1 MKTLLVGA
9 GAIGGTMAV
18 FIKKAGYDVSIL
30 CHSSA
35 TKELIENEGFHLH
48 GVKGEETVK
57 FPCYDSIDALR
68 GQKFDVILI
77 ATKYQAMLGVAKNT
91 LPLLEENGLVV
102 GLQNGI
108 LTGSLADTVGRSH
121 AVGVM
126 IGFGATRNAA
136 NDVTMTSVGTLV
148 IGMPGGAHPKQL
160 DDLCEMFNRVLPTTV
175 SDDITR
181 EQYSKL
187 IINSC
192 INAVAAIT
200 GQVLGQCI
208 EDRRAKKLF
217 LAIAR
222 EGMYVARAMGIRV
235 PKYGKLLNYNLL
247 MLMNNAYYN
256 WICQLVVSITVK
268 AKYMDVKP
276 STLQSLE
283 KGEKT
288 EIDIFNGY
296 FVEKGKQFNVP
307 TPVNS
312 LIVEMVHEIEDG
324 KRAITPDN
332 LSAFEALI

>member
-1 MKTLLVGA
+1 MKTLLIGA
-9 GAIGGTMAV
+9 GAIGGSME
-18 FIKKAGYDVSIL
+18 KKKKNAGYDISIL
-30 CHSSA
+30 CHSST
-35 TKELIENEGFHLH
+35 TKELFEKEGFHLN
-48 GVKGEETVK
+48 GVKGDFTVF
-57 FPCYDSIDALR
+57 FPCYDSVDALQ
-68 GQKFDVILI
+68 GEKFDLILI
-77 ATKYQAMLGVAKNT
+77 ATKYQAMLDVAKST
-91 LPLLEENGLVV
+91 LPLLADDGLVV

-108 LTGSLADTVGRSH
+108 LTSSLAEVVGRNH

-126 IGFGATRNAA
+126 IGFGATRNSA
-136 NDVTMTSVGTLV
+136 NDVTMTSEGVLV
-148 IGMPGGAHPKQL
+148 IGMPGGAHPQKL
-160 DDLCEMFNRVLPTTV
+160 DDLCEMFNKVLPTKI
-175 SDDITR
+175 SNDITR

-200 GQVLGQCI
+200 GQVLGKCI
-208 EDRRAKKLF
+208 EDRRAKRLF

-222 EGMYVARAMGIRV
+222 EGMYVARAMGISV

-296 FVEKGKQFNVP
+296 FVEKGKKFGVP

-324 KRAITPDN
+324 KRDITPDN

>member
-1 MKTLLVGA
+1 MKTLLIGA
-9 GAIGGTMAV
+9 GAIGGTIAV
-18 FIKKAGYDVSIL
+18 LTKNAGYDVSIL
-30 CHSSA
+30 CHSAA
-35 TKELIENEGFHLH
+35 TKERIEKEGFHLH
-48 GVKGEETVK
+48 GVKGDFTVE
-57 FPCYDSIDALR
+57 FPCYDSVDALQ
-68 GQKFDVILI
+68 GETFDLILI
-77 ATKYQAMLGVAKNT
+77 ATKYQAMLDVAKAA
-91 LPLLEENGLVV
+91 LPLLSKDGLVV

-108 LTGSLADTVGRSH
+108 LTGNLAEVVGRNH

-136 NDVTMTSVGTLV
+136 NDVTMTSEGVLI

-160 DDLCEMFNRVLPTTV
+160 DELCTMFNTVLPTKI
-175 SDDITR
+175 SNDITR

-200 GQVLGQCI
+200 GQVLGKCI

-222 EGMYVARAMGIRV
+222 EGMHVARAMGIDV
-235 PKYGKLLNYNLL
+235 PKYGKALDYNLL

-256 WICQLVVSITVK
+256 WICQLVVSATVK

-296 FVEKGKQFNVP
+296 FVEKGRQFSVP

-324 KRAITPDN
+324 KRSITPDN

>member
-9 GAIGGTMAV
+9 GAIGGSMAV
-18 FIKKAGYDVSIL
+18 LAQKAGYGISIL
-30 CHSSA
+30 CHSAA
-35 TKELIENEGFHLH
+35 TKELIEKEGFHLH
-48 GVKGEETVK
+48 GVKGELTAN
-57 FPCYDSIDALR
+57 FPCFDSVDALQ
-68 GQKFDVILI
+68 GQTFDVIMI
-77 ATKYQAMLGVAKNT
+77 ATKYQAMIPVAKSV
-91 LPLLEENGLVV
+91 LPFLSEDGLVV

-108 LTGSLADTVGRSH
+108 LTNSLAEVVGRNH

-136 NDVTMTSVGTLV
+136 NDVTMTSDGILV

-160 DDLCEMFNRVLPTTV
+160 DALCEMFQTVLPTTI
-175 SDDITR
+175 SNDITR

-200 GQVLGQCI
+200 GQVLGKCI
-208 EDRRAKKLF
+208 EDPRAKRLF

-235 PKYGKLLNYNLL
+235 PKYGKLLYYDLL
-247 MLMNNAYYN
+247 MLMNNRPYN
-256 WICQLVVSITVK
+256 AICQAVVSITVK

-296 FVEKGKQFNVP
+296 FVEKGRQFGVA

-312 LIVEMVHEIEDG
+312 LLVEMVHEIEDG

-332 LSAFEALI
+332 LAAFEALI

>member
-1 MKTLLVGA
+1 MKTLLIGA

-18 FIKKAGYDVSIL
+18 LAKNAGYDISIL

-48 GVKGEETVK
+48 GVKGDLTVN
-57 FPCYDSIDALR
+57 FPCYDSVDALQ
-68 GQKFDVILI
+68 GEKFDIIMI
-77 ATKYQAMLGVAKNT
+77 ATKYQAMLDVAKSA
-91 LPLLEENGLVV
+91 LPLLAEDGLVV

-108 LTGSLADTVGRSH
+108 LTGSLAEVVGRNH

-136 NDVTMTSVGTLV
+136 NDVTMTSEGVLV
-148 IGMPGGAHPKQL
+148 IGMPGGAHPAQL
-160 DDLCEMFNRVLPTTV
+160 DSLCEMFQKVLPTTI
-175 SDDITR
+175 SNDITR

-192 INAVAAIT
+192 INAVAAII
-200 GQVLGQCI
+200 GQVLGKCI

-222 EGMYVARAMGIRV
+222 EGMYVARAMGISV

-256 WICQLVVSITVK
+256 WCCQLVVSITVK

-296 FVEKGKQFNVP
+296 FVEKGRQFGVA

-324 KRAITPDN
+324 KREITPDN
-332 LSAFEALI
+332 LAAFEALI

>member
-1 MKTLLVGA
+1 MKTLLIGA
-9 GAIGGTMAV
+9 GAIGGTVAV
-18 FIKKAGYDVSIL
+18 LTKHAGYDVRIL
-30 CHSSA
+30 CHSKA
-35 TKELIENEGFHLH
+35 TKDLIESEGFDLH
-48 GVKGEETVK
+48 GVMGDVHET
-57 FPCYDSIDALR
+57 FTCYDSFDAL
-68 GQKFDVILI
+68 QDEKFDLIII
-77 ATKYQAMLGVAKNT
+77 ATKYQAMYDAAKKA
-91 LPLLEENGLVV
+91 LPYLTQDGLVV
-102 GLQNGI
+102 GMQNGI
-108 LTGSLADTVGRSH
+108 LTDSLAEIVGKER

-126 IGFGATRNAA
+126 IGFGATRNKA
-136 NDVTMTSVGTLV
+136 NDVTMTSDGILV

-160 DDLCEMFNRVLPTTV
+160 DALCEMFQTVLPTTI
-175 SDDITR
+175 SNDITR

-200 GQVLGQCI
+200 GQVLGKCI
-208 EDRRAKKLF
+208 EDPRAKRLF

-235 PKYGKLLNYNLL
+235 PKYGKLLYYDLL
-247 MLMNNAYYN
+247 MLMNNKPYN
-256 WICQLVVSITVK
+256 AICQMVVSITVK

-296 FVEKGKQFNVP
+296 FVEKGRQFGVA

-312 LIVEMVHEIEDG
+312 LLVEMVHEIEDG

-332 LSAFEALI
+332 LAAFEALI